1 MPRLYSLT
9 VHINLTPY
17 HVRSPVLCMCITII
31 INFICCHSVTDTS
44 DSDTN
49 SVTVLKTKGND
60 LSFDKSAVMRL
71 NMSSV
76 QIINFQLSYKDPFQ
90 TQNFSEFLR
99 HGAG

>member
-1 MPRLYSLT
+1 M
-9 VHINLTPY
+9 
-17 HVRSPVLCMCITII
+17 
-31 INFICCHSVTDTS
+31 TDTS

-49 SVTVLKTKGND
+49 SVTVLKLKTKGND

-76 QIINFQLSYKDPFQ
+76 QISYKDPFQ

-99 HGAG
+99 GISPTRTSSQCSVARILVQ